1 MATTQNKDL
10 SPLPYKTKTKSV
22 SLHSLPHKKH
32 LIPPTLF
39 ESASSLLHSVQSIS
53 FPKAGRNSPRA
64 INFDQNIFDNIYP
77 VSDKYKKPIDFKSK
91 RSTSFGYGQK
101 QFIPLNV
108 LKNAKENPAANNY
121 NLPSIFDKLDKG
133 KTFGLSRQ
141 CFEKTYI
148 PGVDHLPLGVAK
160 ELPGPGQY
168 NILPTKQKNKGF
180 SLVGKGKNFNQIEKD
195 DGPFRIYEPNM
206 QLVEPQRYKKI
217 RFGTSQR
224 GNFSERK
231 KEDGPGP
238 GTYEYMG
245 GFQKYKRKY

>member
-1 MATTQNKDL
+1 MATTQKKDS
-10 SPLPYKTKTKSV
+10 SPLPYKTKTKSY
-22 SLHSLPHKKH
+22 SLHSPSYKKN

-39 ESASSLLHSVQSIS
+39 ESASSLQHSVQSIS

-64 INFDQNIFDNIYP
+64 IYFDQNFLDNIYLGERN
-77 VSDKYKKPIDFKSK
+77 KKPIDFKSK

-101 QFIPLNV
+101 QFIPANV
-108 LKNAKENPAANNY
+108 LKNAKEYPAANNY
-121 NLPSIFDKLDKG
+121 HLPSIFDKLDKG

-168 NILPTKQKNKGF
+168 NILNTKQKNKGF
-180 SLVGKGKNFNQIEKD
+180 SLIGKGKNFNKIEKD

-217 RFGTSQR
+217 RFGSSQR

-231 KEDGPGP
+231 KEEGPGP
-238 GTYEYMG
+238 GAYEYLSI
-245 GFQKYKRKY
+245 FQKFKRKY